1 MQKLGNIPFIILG
14 IWSTIFSFLI
24 LIIVFIIINIKCL
37 STSFGRKNI
46 FIRKRRLYERRSE
59 S

>member
-24 LIIVFIIINIKCL
+24 LIIVFIFINIKCL
-37 STSFGRKNI
+37 SASFGRKNI
-46 FIRKRRLYERRSE
+46 FIRKRGLYERRSE